1 MKYIHVYIIYI
12 IIHVQ
17 MSGFENYFYVD
28 VLCSH
33 SQLDNTSVYM
43 FIIILSMLLVH
54 VKYDSL

>member
-1 MKYIHVYIIYI
+1 
-12 IIHVQ
+12 